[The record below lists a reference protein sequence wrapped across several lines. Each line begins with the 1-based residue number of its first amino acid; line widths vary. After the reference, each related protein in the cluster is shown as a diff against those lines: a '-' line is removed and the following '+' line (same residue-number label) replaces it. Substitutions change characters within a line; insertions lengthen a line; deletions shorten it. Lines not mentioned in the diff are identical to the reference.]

1 MTPDTIVAPATP
13 YGFGGLSVVRLS
25 GVNAHALIKHC
36 ARHQDGSVTKFTHRV
51 TTLVTLRDTSGGAF
65 DKAMVVFFKGPNS
78 YTGEDLVEISC
89 HGSPVIVQTLV
100 SVLTQS
106 GARLAEPGEFT
117 RRAFLNGK
125 LDLIQAEAVAALI
138 HAQTNESSRLN
149 YQLIQGELSAKLLSL
164 RQHLIDLLSLVEFEL
179 DISEDKLQPD
189 LMNQLRRILEPLLKD
204 IKTLLSTYHHGR
216 LLTRGALV
224 VIAGPPNVGKST
236 LLNALSET
244 ERAITSHA
252 PGTTRDPIDISLF
265 IDGVPITLVDT
276 AGLRQ
281 ADGPVEREG
290 ISRARDYLEKAD
302 LILYIGDN
310 SVLPGEHDF
319 TTAEEIPVINIVNKG
334 DLLTKPVKE
343 KIATE
348 YPDHLI
354 ISALKDIG
362 LSTLKRRLKERLGIS
377 GALTHTVALTT
388 GRQHDALHRCQENVR
403 RSLALLSVSKIEF
416 ELISIELRDGLA
428 ALDKILG
435 KTTPE
440 DLLNNIFNKFCV
452 GK

>member
-25 GVNAHALIKHC
+25 GLNAHALIIKC
-36 ARHQDGSVTKFTHRV
+36 ARLQDGSAVKLTHRRA
-51 TTLVTLRDTSGGAF
+51 TLVTLFGASGEAF
-65 DKAMVVFFKGPNS
+65 DEAMVVFFKGPNS
-78 YTGEDLVEISC
+78 YTGEDIVEISC
-89 HGSPVIVQTLV
+89 HGSPVIVQKLV
-100 SVLTQS
+100 LELTQA

-138 HAQTNESSRLN
+138 NAQTNESSRLN
-149 YQLIQGELSAKLLSL
+149 YKLIHGELSEKLLSI
-164 RQHLIDLLSLVEFEL
+164 RQVLIDLLSLVEFEL
-179 DISEDKLQPD
+179 DISEDELQPD
-189 LMNQLRRILEPLLKD
+189 LMNQLHKTLEPLLKD
-204 IKTLLSTYHHGR
+204 IKTLLSTYYHGR

-244 ERAITSHA
+244 ERAITSSS

-281 ADGPVEREG
+281 TSGPVEREG
-290 ISRARDYLEKAD
+290 VFRARNYLEKAD

-310 SVLPGEHDF
+310 TVLPGKTNF
-319 TTAEEIPVINIVNKG
+319 ATVEETPVINIVNKG

-343 KIATE
+343 KMAIE
-348 YPDHLI
+348 YPDYLI

-362 LSTLKRRLKERLGIS
+362 LSVLRQKLKERLGIS
-377 GALTHTVALTT
+377 KALTSTIALTT
-388 GRQHDALHRCQENVR
+388 GRQHGALHRCQKNVR

-416 ELISIELRDGLA
+416 ELISIELREGLTE
-428 ALDKILG
+428 LDEILG

-440 DLLNNIFNKFCV
+440 DLLNNIFNRFCV

>member
-25 GVNAHALIKHC
+25 GVNAHALIKRC
-36 ARHQDGSVTKFTHRV
+36 SRHRDGSVPKLKHRV
-51 TTLVTLRDTSGGAF
+51 TTLVTLHDNDGGAF

-100 SVLTQS
+100 SVLTKS

-117 RRAFLNGK
+117 RRALINGK
-125 LDLIQAEAVAALI
+125 LDLVQAEAVAALI

-149 YQLIQGELSAKLLSL
+149 YQLMRGELSVKLLSL
-164 RQHLIDLLSLVEFEL
+164 RQHLVDLLSQVELEL
-179 DISEDKLQPD
+179 DVSEDELQPD
-189 LMNQLRRILEPLLKD
+189 LMNQVRRILEPLLTD
-204 IKTLLSTYHHGR
+204 IKTLLSTYHQGR

-244 ERAITSHA
+244 ARAITSTA

-276 AGLRQ
+276 AGLRKSG
-281 ADGPVEREG
+281 GPIEREG
-290 ISRARDYLEKAD
+290 ISRARNYLEKAD

-310 SVLPGEHDF
+310 TVLPHENDF
-319 TTAEEIPVINIVNKG
+319 AASKGIPVIYIVNKG
-334 DLLTKPVKE
+334 DLLTKPVKD
-343 KIATE
+343 KTALD
-348 YPDHLI
+348 YPDYLI
-354 ISALKDIG
+354 ISALKNVG
-362 LSTLKRRLKERLGIS
+362 LSILKRKLKERLGIS

-388 GRQHDALHRCQENVR
+388 ERQHDALRRCQENLR
-403 RSLALLSVSKIEF
+403 RSLAMLSVSKIEF
-416 ELISIELRDGLA
+416 ELLSIELREGLT
-428 ALDKILG
+428 ALDEILG

-440 DLLNNIFNKFCV
+440 DLLNNIFNRFCV